1 MNYMLA
7 GCPTVV
13 ANLWDVTDRDLD
25 RFSKALFTLWG
36 LDDSSGKGNEGAL
49 TSASRDSVWLSAS
62 PMEGSY
68 GDSNYSSVI
77 DTRTRHSLQRP
88 RLSIVE
94 AVKEAREECRLK
106 YLVGAAT
113 VVYGIPCF
121 LKTRS

>member
-36 LDDSSGKGNEGAL
+36 LDDISGNENKG
-49 TSASRDSVWLSAS
+49 TRITGPRNSMWSSNSH
-62 PMEGSY
+62 MEDLGEDKN
-68 GDSNYSSVI
+68 DSNAM
-77 DTRTRHSLQRP
+77 TAKARHPLRRP

-121 LKTRS
+121 LKTKP

>member
-1 MNYMLA
+1 MDYMLA

-36 LDDSSGKGNEGAL
+36 LDDSSGKGNERAL
-49 TSASRDSVWLSAS
+49 TNSSRNFVWLSAS
-62 PMEGSY
+62 AMEGSH
-68 GDSNYSSVI
+68 GDSDYSSVP
-77 DTRTRHSLQRP
+77 DTRTRHTLQRP

-121 LKTRS
+121 LKTGS